1 LPKLGIVCSFSLDQ
15 VRQMIATDSRL
26 FRGLAGPEWRF
37 AELPTGHYPMLSR
50 PNDLAELLLDLTSE
64 NPVRSDA
71 RAT

>member
-1 LPKLGIVCSFSLDQ
+1 
-15 VRQMIATDSRL
+15 M

-50 PNDLAELLLDLTSE
+50 PEDLAQLLLDLTSE
-64 NPVRSDA
+64 KHARSDA